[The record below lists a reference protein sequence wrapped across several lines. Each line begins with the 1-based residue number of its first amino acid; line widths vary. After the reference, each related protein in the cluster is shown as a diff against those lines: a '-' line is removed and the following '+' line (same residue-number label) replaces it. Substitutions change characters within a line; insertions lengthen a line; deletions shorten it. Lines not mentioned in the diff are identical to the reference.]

1 MKVLVI
7 GKSTRNLVCS
17 AKRAGYTVFAL
28 DQFGDIDMV
37 RCADKSHIFGEISD
51 LELYELAASFGD
63 VDAVVLGPGFEK
75 LEFKNVLNNTRK
87 TIAEVGNKLKI
98 SKKFK
103 SMGIPHPKT
112 APLDRTSGLE
122 YPFMV
127 KPISG
132 AGGILNTIIHN
143 EGELNLFLER
153 TDAREFLAQEFVNG
167 MSCSASLIANKN
179 DAVVLAF
186 NEQLIGLPWLTNIPF
201 AYCGNL
207 TPFHS
212 GFDNE
217 MTEYAEKIAR
227 EFELVGSN
235 GVDFIITEEGPVVIE
250 ANPRFQGSLDTV
262 ELTTG
267 INIFHAHVQSFE
279 GVLPEPVAPSC
290 FAVRSIVFADRK
302 FVIDSRMSALLENC
316 MNQGRAAD
324 VPQSGIIVAPDDP
337 ITTLI
342 ETGKTRDDVFRKIK
356 MSSSYVANLSQA

>member
-1 MKVLVI
+1 
-7 GKSTRNLVCS
+7 
-17 AKRAGYTVFAL
+17 
-28 DQFGDIDMV
+28 
-37 RCADKSHIFGEISD
+37 KSHIFGEVSD
-51 LELYELAASFGD
+51 SELYELAASFGE
-63 VDAVVLGPGFEK
+63 VDAVILGPGFEK
-75 LEFKNVLNNTRK
+75 LEFKNILNNPYK
-87 TIAEVGNKLKI
+87 TIDEVGNKLKI

-122 YPFMV
+122 YPLMV

-132 AGGILNTIIHN
+132 AGGILNTVVKN
-143 EGELNLFLER
+143 EGELASFLER
-153 TDAREFLAQEFVNG
+153 GDAMEFLAQEFVTG
-167 MSCSASLIANKN
+167 MPCSASLIANRD
-179 DAVVLAF
+179 DAVVLAL
-186 NEQLIGLPWLTNIPF
+186 NEQMIGVPWLTKIPF

-217 MTEYAEKIAR
+217 MTRYAEKIAR

-262 ELTTG
+262 ELATG

-279 GVLPEPVAPSC
+279 GVLPEPVVSSC
-290 FAVRSIVFADRK
+290 FAVKSIVFADRK
-302 FVIDSRMSALLENC
+302 FVIDSKMSAFLENY